1 MRTPDEDEI
10 IPTGENLENDAED
23 QESQKDVHSDG
34 LEGTDEPDYQEPD
47 IQALNAADKASEAAY
62 TLDVDRD
69 GKPQPKNKN

>member
-34 LEGTDEPDYQEPD
+34 LEGTDDPDYQEPD
-47 IQALNAADKASEAAY
+47 IQALNAADKASESAY
-62 TLDVDRD
+62 TLNVDRD
-69 GKPQPKNKN
+69 GKPESKDKK